1 MCIYA
6 EPDSIFPEI
15 PDFEFL
21 RPKKFRIKTM
31 KMAGVIS
38 QGIVFPLSILPLRNK
53 KYVLGEDVTELIGI
67 TKYKSEPDNSI
78 PQPTWMKNPIV
89 KKLLRYKIFRT
100 ILLPNKEYK
109 GFPKFISKTDE
120 ENVQNLPYLFS
131 EEFKNVPF
139 AVREKLEGQSGT
151 WFLQR
156 KKNWFGKEIF
166 EFGVCS
172 RNIRKFK
179 KDNSSFWKVAIKY
192 NIENILKEL
201 IGDKNEWIAIQGEC
215 VGPGIQGNI
224 YKLND
229 VDVYMFNY
237 IEPKGKMDDKIAEVV
252 MNSYSI
258 RWCPLID
265 NEYYLPSTANDVLEY
280 SNGTSLLY
288 NTDREGLVFRNYE
301 KNISFKARSPKY
313 LLKSDT

>member
-1 MCIYA
+1 
-6 EPDSIFPEI
+6 
-15 PDFEFL
+15 
-21 RPKKFRIKTM
+21 M
-31 KMAGVIS
+31 KMTDRPMAT
-38 QGIVFPLSILPLRNK
+38 LRTVNNK
-53 KYVLGEDVTELIGI
+53 YPIPEKDRIGI

-139 AVREKLEGQSGT
+139 AVREKIEGQSGT

-179 KDNSSFWKVAIKY
+179 KDNSSFWKVAIK
-192 NIENILKEL
+192 
-201 IGDKNEWIAIQGEC
+201 
-215 VGPGIQGNI
+215 
-224 YKLND
+224 
-229 VDVYMFNY
+229 
-237 IEPKGKMDDKIAEVV
+237 
-252 MNSYSI
+252 YSI